1 MRKPRALLRLLAL
14 LGVLV
19 LVAAACGRGAE
30 DDNAGGQTDTTEAG
44 EDGGGG
50 EPQPGPGFDGSTI
63 KLGILTPLSGP
74 VAGIIGIPLTEG
86 NRTLVKRINDAGGIA
101 GKYKIELVEQDNQY
115 NTDQT
120 KTKYAQIKD
129 QVAMFAQIL
138 GTPPTS
144 AVLQD
149 LKRDRI
155 MASPASLDAEWM
167 REEVLLPIDAPY
179 QIQHINGAAYL
190 VEEEKSKGPFCF
202 FGADDAYGE
211 AGLQGVEFAAKSLD
225 FQLAAKTSYS
235 AAPGASSDYTAQI
248 TEMKNAKCAEVF
260 VTALPT
266 QANALLTKAAE
277 LQFNPNNFLFQS
289 PTFIT
294 AFSKS
299 PLWQKNV
306 VLELGSG
313 GVAWGDTSVPGMK
326 QMLDDQKKY
335 APQQKPDIYFL
346 FGYYQMQTVVALLEK
361 AVENGDLSR
370 DGIIE
375 ASKKLGTVSYDGLAG
390 DYEYGEERNP
400 PRASGLFKI
409 VDKPEAGGLEL
420 ITKMESDAAKEF
432 EFE

>member
-1 MRKPRALLRLLAL
+1 MRKPRALLRLIAL
-14 LGVLV
+14 LGVLFLFV
-19 LVAAACGRGAE
+19 AACGRSDEGDE
-30 DDNAGGQTDTTEAG
+30 DAGGDTDTTAA
-44 EDGGGG
+44 DD
-50 EPQPGPGFDGSTI
+50 EPKELTNGPGFDGTTI
-63 KLGILTPLSGP
+63 KLGVLTPLSGP
-74 VAGIIGIPLTEG
+74 VAGVIGLPLTEG
-86 NRTLVKRINDAGGIA
+86 NRVFVKKINDAGGIA

-115 NTDQT
+115 NTDLT
-120 KTKYAQIKD
+120 KTKYAQVKD
-129 QVAMFAQIL
+129 QVVMFAQIL

-167 REEVLLPIDAPY
+167 REEVLLPVESPY
-179 QIQHINGAAYL
+179 QIQHINAAAWL
-190 VEEEKSKGPFCF
+190 VEEEKSEGPFCF

-211 AGLQGVEFAAKSLD
+211 AGIEGVEFAAEKLD
-225 FQLAAKTSYS
+225 FELAVKTRYS
-235 AAPGASSDYTAQI
+235 AAPGSSADFTAQI

-266 QANALLTKAAE
+266 QTNALLNKAAE
-277 LQFNPNNFLFQS
+277 LKFEPAHFILQS

-299 PLWQKNV
+299 PLWQKNA
-306 VLELGSG
+306 VLASGSG

-326 QMLDDQKKY
+326 AMLDDLAKY
-335 APQQKPDIYFL
+335 APQQKPDIYFM

-370 DGIIE
+370 EGIIK
-375 ASKKLGTVSYDGLAG
+375 ASKELGTVTYGGLTG

-400 PRASGLFKI
+400 SRATGLFKI

-420 ITKMESDAAKEF
+420 IEKVESDAAKEF

>member
-1 MRKPRALLRLLAL
+1 MRKPSAMLRLLAL
-14 LGVLV
+14 LAALFMLV
-19 LVAAACGRGAE
+19 AACGRGDDD
-30 DDNAGGQTDTTEAG
+30 DDNGATDDTTA
-44 EDGGGG
+44 DDDDG
-50 EPQPGPGFDGSTI
+50 EPKELTNGPGFDGTTI
-63 KLGILTPLSGP
+63 KLGVLTPLSGP
-74 VAGIIGIPLTEG
+74 VAGVIGLPLTEG
-86 NRTLVKRINDAGGIA
+86 NRTFVKRINDEGGIA
-101 GKYKIELVEQDNQY
+101 GKFKIELVEEDNQY
-115 NTDQT
+115 NTDLT
-120 KTKYAQIKD
+120 KTKYAQVKD
-129 QVAMFAQIL
+129 QVVMFAQIL

-179 QIQHINGAAYL
+179 QIQHINAAAHL
-190 VEEEKSKGPFCF
+190 VDEGSEGPFCF

-211 AGLQGVEFAAKSLD
+211 AGLEGIEFAAESLD
-225 FQLAAKTSYS
+225 FELEVTTRYS
-235 AAPGASSDYTAQI
+235 AAAGASTDYTAQI

-266 QANALLTKAAE
+266 QANALLSKAGE
-277 LQFNPNNFLFQS
+277 LQFEPENFVFQS
-289 PTFIT
+289 PTYIT
-294 AFSKS
+294 AFSAS

-306 VLELGSG
+306 ILTAGSG

-326 QMLDDQKKY
+326 QMLDDIAKY

-370 DGIIE
+370 EGVIE
-375 ASKKLGTVSYDGLAG
+375 ASKELGVVEYDGLAG
-390 DYEYGEERNP
+390 DYEYGEERQP
-400 PRASGLFKI
+400 PRATGLFKI
-409 VDKPEAGGLEL
+409 VAKPETGGLEL
-420 ITKMESDAAKEF
+420 IEKVESDAAKEF